1 MRKGIWQEF
10 DGYSEIVAEIEAS
23 RKYNPPHTMEHAQV
37 APYIERLHPSRLR
50 LRVADV
56 IDETSTTKTF
66 RLVSP
71 SGYLPPFLAGQYIAL
86 FLTVGNITTS
96 RPYSI
101 SSPPNQIGHWD
112 ITVRRV
118 DDGLVSNYLLDN
130 VKPGDAI
137 ETSGPEGHFYYNPLF
152 HHPVQVFLAGGSG
165 ITPFMSMIREIVGC
179 GLDRTVHLFFGNR
192 STDDMLFHDRLT
204 EMAER
209 HPNINYH
216 PVIENPKPDEKCL
229 TGLMT
234 GALLR
239 DTLGGFD
246 DKTFYVCGPQAMYDF
261 CLGEIQALGIRQNHV
276 RREVYGAPLGITD
289 YPGWPSNIKADD
301 AFQVKVGDKTIAARA
316 ETPLLRTLEEAGITP
331 PSLCRSGECSLCR
344 MRVTKGQVFQ
354 PAGARVRKSD
364 RELGYVHACVS
375 YPIGDLEIAL

>member
-37 APYIERLHPSRLR
+37 APYINRLHPSRLR

-71 SGYLPPFLAGQYIAL
+71 DGYLPPFLAGQYIAL
-86 FLTVGNITTS
+86 FLTVGNIKTS

-118 DDGLVSNYLLDN
+118 ENGLVSNYLLDN
-130 VKPGDAI
+130 VKPGDEI

-152 HHPVQVFLAGGSG
+152 HHPAQVFLAGGSG
-165 ITPFMSMIREIVGC
+165 ITPFMSMIREIVEC
-179 GLDRTVHLFFGNR
+179 GLDRTVHLFYGNR
-192 STDDMLFHDRLT
+192 SMDDMLFHDRLA
-204 EMAER
+204 EMADR
-209 HPNINYH
+209 HANINYY
-216 PVIENPKPDEKCL
+216 PVIEIPKSEEKCL
-229 TGLMT
+229 TGLVT
-234 GALLR
+234 GTLLR
-239 DTLGGFD
+239 DTLGQLD

-261 CLGEIQALGIRQNHV
+261 CLGEIEALGVRQSQV

-289 YPGWPSNIKADD
+289 YPGWPKNVKAN
-301 AFQVKVGDKTIAARA
+301 ASFNVKVGDVIIKARA

-344 MRVTKGQVFQ
+344 MRVTKGRVFQ

-375 YPIGDLEIAL
+375 YPIEDLEIAL